1 MSWTRTPYHWL
12 GFSSRPRN
20 AMLIFA
26 GMRSLGVTKRRDTGK
41 AVVGESCRE
50 RQLGSSAAND

>member
-1 MSWTRTPYHWL
+1 
-12 GFSSRPRN
+12 
-20 AMLIFA
+20 MLIFA